1 MISYRGHQICDN
13 LSSNNCITLFPIY
26 SSIIVS
32 NELSPRFDSALSFPV
47 NMYAK
52 RNHSMVEVSFY
63 VCMFGCLSTDVS
75 LRASVFARTCV
86 CVCVCVHMCW
96 SKFVY
101 GLSLASGQSWSTKL
115 TCHGKSRKIKKKPLI
130 IWNKASPW

>member
-1 MISYRGHQICDN
+1 MFLVFPNRCFIDKLCWVTKYVCDN
-13 LSSNNCITLFPIY
+13 LSCNNCITLFPIY

-52 RNHSMVEVSFY
+52 RNHSMVEISFY
-63 VCMFGCLSTDVS
+63 VCMFGCLSTYVS

-86 CVCVCVHMCW
+86 CVCVCAHVLIKIRLW
-96 SKFVY
+96 SFP
-101 GLSLASGQSWSTKL
+101 GLRSIMINLSLASGQS
-115 TCHGKSRKIKKKPLI
+115 
-130 IWNKASPW
+130 

>member
-1 MISYRGHQICDN
+1 MPEMLRSWCPLIFASLISHRGHQICDN

-63 VCMFGCLSTDVS
+63 VCVWLFEHGCEFTCVS
-75 LRASVFARTCV
+75 VCTHMCV
-86 CVCVCVHMCW
+86 CVCVC
-96 SKFVY
+96 
-101 GLSLASGQSWSTKL
+101 
-115 TCHGKSRKIKKKPLI
+115 TCADRNSFMVF
-130 IWNKASPW
+130 PWPQVNHDQQN